1 MDKLKDWW
9 TTLEPG
15 KQKKLLVGALLAI
28 GVVVLLVVGGNPRE
42 RKERPTRAAKPETTI
57 LGSDRGEADLA
68 QLNAK
73 VSALEEQLQTSL
85 RDREE
90 QAQRLSRLQGALGS
104 LTQLQQNPEQIANML
119 DEQARLRADLDL
131 LQSGGAVRRDG
142 AAPGPDGAAG
152 DPFAEA
158 MPGASELLDPL
169 AKVKPTRG
177 RGAAAEHVEEELPQI
192 QIDGKTGAE
201 RRSSSASAPARRASA
216 GATST
221 SRDRRGA
228 ELTPEPDSVHLP
240 AGSLFQ
246 GVLINGMDAP
256 TGRGATSQPYPVTIR
271 LTSLAFL
278 PNRFSTNVREC
289 FVVAAGVGR
298 LDDERVHLRTERL
311 SCVNQTGQIIDIALE
326 GYITGEDGKV
336 GLRGTVV
343 ERTGALLARSALA
356 GLALGLSSA
365 LAPQWRRS
373 VQTGDNAGGV
383 EFVAPDMGEVLEVGA
398 YAGAAEAMERIADFY
413 MERAESIFPIIE
425 LDAMRQ
431 LTIHLTK
438 GATLKLT
445 DGATWGHLA
454 DTQR

>member
-15 KQKKLLVGALLAI
+15 KQKKLLIAALI
-28 GVVVLLVVGGNPRE
+28 GVGVVVLLLVGGNPRE
-42 RKERPTRAAKPETTI
+42 RKERPTRAEKPETTI
-57 LGSDRGEADLA
+57 LGSDRGEADMA

-73 VSALEEQLQTSL
+73 VSALEDQLKTAM

-104 LTQLQQNPEQIANML
+104 LTQLQQNPEQLAKML

-131 LQSGGAVRRDG
+131 LQSGGGVRPT
-142 AAPGPDGAAG
+142 APGPAADGTAA
-152 DPFAEA
+152 DPFSAA
-158 MPGASELLDPL
+158 APGASELLDPL
-169 AKVKPTRG
+169 EKVRGARG
-177 RGAAAEHVEEELPQI
+177 RGAAAEPVEEELPQI
-192 QIDGKTGAE
+192 QIDGKTSSE
-201 RRSSSASAPARRASA
+201 RRGASGTPAPRRASS
-216 GATST
+216 GATAT

-311 SCVNQTGQIIDIALE
+311 SCVNQTGQIIDIPLE

-356 GLALGLSSA
+356 GLASGLSSA

-413 MERAESIFPIIE
+413 MSRAEEIFPIIE